1 MHYETLKLE
10 NHIRALSSVW
20 TECLASDQAVAGSNP
35 AAPIQYLND
44 VDSYDGVD
52 PYLNLV
58 PLSRV
63 ISLRSVTFPTFPAV
77 VLRFARFKHAF
88 TT

>member
-35 AAPIQYLND
+35 AAPIILRDGQHLAD
-44 VDSYDGVD
+44 CGATFIKEPLFSRFDFITFRDGDRRCHAIRQRFIDSLG
-52 PYLNLV
+52 
-58 PLSRV
+58 
-63 ISLRSVTFPTFPAV
+63 T
-77 VLRFARFKHAF
+77 
-88 TT
+88 